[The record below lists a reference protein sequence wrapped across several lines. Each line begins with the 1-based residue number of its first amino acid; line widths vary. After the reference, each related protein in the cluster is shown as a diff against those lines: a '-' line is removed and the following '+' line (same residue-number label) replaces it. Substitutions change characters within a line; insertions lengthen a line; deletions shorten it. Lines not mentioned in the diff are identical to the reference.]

1 MEGLAVQM
9 NNTSKSSGEQASLL
23 IMSGPAGA
31 GKSEFAELW
40 GESRTSPCARVS
52 PDAIWDLIKSGH
64 VYTDEGWT
72 DEVDRQHEIT
82 LDGSAGL
89 VSNFLRNQISVVMDE
104 VVFPAWPKSGLEAWE
119 RRLPGVELNMV
130 VLMPSWEVIVN
141 RNAQRSGRDDLP
153 EPMLRKIY
161 DDMQGWREQSKYP
174 VIDND
179 KLTVEETVAMVETIL
194 G

>member
-1 MEGLAVQM
+1 
-9 NNTSKSSGEQASLL
+9 
-23 IMSGPAGA
+23 MSGPAGA

-40 GESRTSPCARVS
+40 AASRTYPCARVT
-52 PDAIWDLIKSGH
+52 PDEVWDLIKSGRA
-64 VYTDEGWT
+64 YTDEGWS

-82 LDGSAGL
+82 LDGSAAL
-89 VSNFLRNQISVVMDE
+89 VQNFLRNEISVVMDE
-104 VVFPAWPKSGLEAWE
+104 VVFPSWAKSGLEAWE
-119 RRLPGVELNMV
+119 GRLPGVELRMV
-130 VLMPSWEVIVN
+130 VLMPSWEVVVS
-141 RNAQRSGRDDLP
+141 RNARRSGRDDLP

-179 KLTVEETVAMVETIL
+179 ELTVEETVAMVETML